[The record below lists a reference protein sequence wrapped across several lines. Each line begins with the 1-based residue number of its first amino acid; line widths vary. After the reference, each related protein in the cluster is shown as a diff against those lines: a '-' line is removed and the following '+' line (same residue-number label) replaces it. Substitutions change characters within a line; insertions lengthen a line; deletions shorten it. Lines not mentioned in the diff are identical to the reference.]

1 MGTNTQRILAV
12 LAAMILSVFI
22 VGLASAQDQPQPQ
35 YPLTGLR
42 FESPEGNEYE
52 AYVEGNG
59 RIWQPQLLSIL
70 ANARVDHTVA
80 GKLTTGKYVFN
91 GVVCT
96 LKVDEDRDGATYETT
111 IGRGNGLEFSVNAK
125 ELTEEEAKVESVPV
139 AWFLVECDGG
149 ASSGFD
155 IWALEFNTQ
164 PGVQPQ
170 DPATPE
176 ADRMS
181 LETPPVPTK
190 TFEETQVEACE
201 RGAIQFVFD
210 GATYPCVPEPTGTP
224 PATATPPAPVVC
236 DRYSPETGQPLVSQ
250 PGEDCAYG
258 TPNSGTTGTTGGTG
272 GDATPNLF
280 QRIWRFFVGS
290 STAILV
296 LFVLALVWWIA
307 VIVRALRRNW
317 VVGIGLIVLGL
328 LVTPLVA
335 AIIGEITLARARP
348 SFWAWRPGSGSS
360 TATTTTTT
368 AS

>member
-170 DPATPE
+170 DPATP
-176 ADRMS
+176 
-181 LETPPVPTK
+181 
-190 TFEETQVEACE
+190 
-201 RGAIQFVFD
+201 
-210 GATYPCVPEPTGTP
+210 
-224 PATATPPAPVVC
+224 PAPVVC